1 MTETALITGCTS
13 GIGKAF
19 VHLLAKEGYDLIL
32 VSRNAEKLEELAK
45 SLTYDYGIKTHS
57 IACDLKKAGAAA
69 QVYQR
74 TKNLKLQV
82 QLLINNAGFNEF
94 GPFLETDPAKELDM
108 MHLHM
113 IFTTQMMKLFLPPMV
128 AHRSGRILNVGST
141 GSYIACPYDAVYAA
155 TKAYILSLSKG
166 IRAELKGTGVSVTVL
181 CPGSTK
187 TGFAGKAGM
196 EDTLLFKRFVMN
208 PERVARIGYRALM
221 KRKESVIAGLYNKL
235 LVFSSYLL
243 PNAFVNF
250 LSKKMLQT
258 NRKGNF

>member
-19 VHLLAKEGYDLIL
+19 AHLLAKEGYNLIL
-32 VSRNAEKLEELAK
+32 VSRNAEKLEEQAK
-45 SLTYDYGIKTHS
+45 SLTHDYGIRTHP
-57 IACDLKKAGAAA
+57 IACDLEKAGAAD

-74 TKNLKLQV
+74 TQDLELQV

-94 GPFLETDPAKELDM
+94 GSFLETDPAKELDM

-113 IFTTQMMKLFLPPMV
+113 VFTTQMMKLFLPLM
-128 AHRSGRILNVGST
+128 AAYRSGRILNVGST

-166 IRAELKGTGVSVTVL
+166 IRAELKGTGVNVTVL

-187 TGFAGKAGM
+187 TEFAGKAGM

-208 PERVARIGYRALM
+208 PERVAQIGYRAMM
-221 KRKESVIAGLYNKL
+221 KGKESVIAGLYNKL
-235 LVFSSYLL
+235 LVFSSYVL

-250 LSKKMLQT
+250 LSKKML
-258 NRKGNF
+258 NANGKSDF